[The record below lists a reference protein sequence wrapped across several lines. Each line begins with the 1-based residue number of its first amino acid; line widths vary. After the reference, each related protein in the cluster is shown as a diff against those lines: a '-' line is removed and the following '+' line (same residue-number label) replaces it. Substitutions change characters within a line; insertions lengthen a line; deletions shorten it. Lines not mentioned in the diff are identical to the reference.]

1 MVVNLYA
8 VLGVNT
14 DTGRP
19 TVAFIHALFVAHA
32 HGICCDHYGDS
43 LSIRTI
49 LFMRQEPRG
58 TTVGYIGSHLI
69 PQDVLDNV
77 SVDKL
82 LPFVNN
88 VFSLND
94 SRTVNLDELKKD
106 IRVVVEG
113 THGVQDAIDIIR
125 DTAMMAVHSHK
136 SDQLSDNPD
145 GILHWRLLNVIND
158 LFHL

>member
-8 VLGVNT
+8 VLGVDESGIPIVTFMHAPSISYAFNIFPRT
-14 DTGRP
+14 SGR
-19 TVAFIHALFVAHA
+19 
-32 HGICCDHYGDS
+32 DS
-43 LSIRTI
+43 SSIRTI
-49 LFMRQEPRG
+49 VFVRQEPRNTIIG
-58 TTVGYIGSHLI
+58 YVGECVI

-82 LPFVNN
+82 LPFINSVS
-88 VFSLND
+88 SLND

-106 IRVVVEG
+106 IRIVVEG
-113 THGVQDAIDIIR
+113 THGVQDAIGIIR

-136 SDQLSDNPD
+136 LDPPSDNPD
-145 GILHWRLLNVIND
+145 DILHWRLLNIIND